1 MENEA
6 VVEEQENGVEAATAA
21 ADAAANAA
29 ANAGAAAAEATLS
42 LEEQLAQAQAE
53 ASEYRD
59 SWLRVRA
66 EFANARKRMDRQQID
81 AYNNALVDVIKK
93 LLPVLDDFDRAMS
106 TVPAAVAQD
115 SWYAGIELVQRKFY
129 GILEGMNIE
138 PIKAVGQPFDPNLH
152 EAVMQ
157 MDSAD
162 YDSGMVAQELQTGYR
177 HGERV
182 IRPALVTVVS

>member
-6 VVEEQENGVEAATAA
+6 VVEEQENGVEAAV
-21 ADAAANAA
+21 
-29 ANAGAAAAEATLS
+29 AGAAAAEATLS
-42 LEEQLAQAQAE
+42 LEEQLAQVQAE
-53 ASEYRD
+53 AAEYRD

-106 TVPAAVAQD
+106 TVPAGVTQD

-157 MDSAD
+157 IDSAD

-182 IRPALVTVVS
+182 IRPALVAVVS